1 MRDFGDYIVWYSN
14 GQFYKRGY
22 DSMYEEARENLNEK
36 GISTLDP
43 EYSEKLQNEIQLIK
57 DRYSQKETGYK
68 YTYSEISEIMDE
80 WIKRHKNIKIDED
93 TYRILGEFI
102 YYIMGVSQE
111 VSENEFYKMSLEQIE
126 GYDIKIDKLK
136 WRLAELGYE

>member
-14 GQFYKRGY
+14 GQFYKRDY
-22 DSMYEEARENLNEK
+22 EDMYKQAKENLNKK

-43 EYSEKLQNEIQLIK
+43 EYSEKLENEVQLVK
-57 DRYSQKETGYK
+57 DNYALKETGFL
-68 YTYSEISEIMDE
+68 YTYSDVSMIMDE
-80 WIKRHKNIKIDED
+80 WLKKHKNIKIDED

-102 YYIMGVSQE
+102 YYIMGVNQE
-111 VSENEFYKMSLEQIE
+111 VSENEFYKMSLEQIK